1 MDRLASDRMFAA
13 VVETGSFAGA
23 AQRLGTSSGYASKL
37 VAKIEAELG
46 VRLLHRTTRALQLT
60 EAGQTYYNRVRGIL
74 DQIEQ
79 LDAEMRS
86 TSTTPRGKV
95 RVTAP
100 LTFGTLRL
108 APILADF
115 AKAYPEVSLEVQ
127 FTDRVVS
134 LVDEGF
140 DLAVRV
146 GRPRDSTLV
155 ARKLAEARTVAVAS
169 PDYLARR
176 GTPEVPQDLVHH
188 DCILDTNFR
197 DPHRWP
203 FAGGLDVTVSGRL
216 TYSDA
221 SVCLVAAEAGLGIA
235 CMPDFVPAASL
246 REGRVV
252 QVLAG
257 QEDSPAGIY
266 AMTPSGRHPAA
277 KVRVLI
283 ETLAQRLRRA

>member
-37 VAKIEAELG
+37 VAKIEAVLG

-74 DQIEQ
+74 DEIDQ

-115 AKAYPEVSLEVQ
+115 AKVYPEVSLEVQ

-134 LVDEGF
+134 LVDE
-140 DLAVRV
+140 
-146 GRPRDSTLV
+146 
-155 ARKLAEARTVAVAS
+155 
-169 PDYLARR
+169 
-176 GTPEVPQDLVHH
+176 
-188 DCILDTNFR
+188 
-197 DPHRWP
+197 
-203 FAGGLDVTVSGRL
+203 
-216 TYSDA
+216 
-221 SVCLVAAEAGLGIA
+221 
-235 CMPDFVPAASL
+235 
-246 REGRVV
+246 
-252 QVLAG
+252 
-257 QEDSPAGIY
+257 
-266 AMTPSGRHPAA
+266 
-277 KVRVLI
+277 
-283 ETLAQRLRRA
+283 